1 MRKRHCFVKQRWLK
15 QEAPTSNEVKWW
27 VVHNTY
33 EKSDRVASWMV
44 HLRIADLLLERF
56 QHIKNTEFVVG
67 NIAPDS
73 GVPNEDWTYYTPL
86 KEVSHF
92 WDEKKQIQI
101 EQ

>member
-1 MRKRHCFVKQRWLK
+1 MK